1 MLNNDVISII
11 VSKYIDYMVY
21 YPDISNILI
30 LRVCNKYCRKM
41 IDFAILNYFELIFI
55 QNI

>member
-21 YPDISNILI
+21 YPDISN
-30 LRVCNKYCRKM
+30 KYCRKM